1 MTYRQRK
8 KISFSCITS
17 VNGNAIISLYFLST
31 FIKYCKSFAQIC
43 IRKPGYWLPS
53 IVWLPT
59 FFKIFSF
66 VFNSWKTHKGLEK
79 TWGWL
84 IDETMLI
91 FGWTIHLKGQLTKNV
106 EICHNFLTLMRFQTC
121 MTRFFLW
128 VTQNEM
134 FSRMPWLLLFIQ
146 WNEDCQAPK
155 ILYTFIWL
163 FCYLFQNFSC
173 HFIALCENLTYV
185 WCLYKHVMFI
195 NVCFCIVAA
204 CLVVRSIETGL

>member
-8 KISFSCITS
+8 KIHFSCITS

-91 FGWTIHLKGQLTKNV
+91 FAWTIHLKGQLTKNF
-106 EICHNFLTLMRFQTC
+106 EICHHFLTLMRFQTC
-121 MTRFFLW
+121 MTRFFPVSNTKLD
-128 VTQNEM
+128 VQQNA
-134 FSRMPWLLLFIQ
+134 LVALV
-146 WNEDCQAPK
+146 
-155 ILYTFIWL
+155 YTMKWRLSSSKNI
-163 FCYLFQNFSC
+163 
-173 HFIALCENLTYV
+173 I
-185 WCLYKHVMFI
+185 
-195 NVCFCIVAA
+195 
-204 CLVVRSIETGL
+204 